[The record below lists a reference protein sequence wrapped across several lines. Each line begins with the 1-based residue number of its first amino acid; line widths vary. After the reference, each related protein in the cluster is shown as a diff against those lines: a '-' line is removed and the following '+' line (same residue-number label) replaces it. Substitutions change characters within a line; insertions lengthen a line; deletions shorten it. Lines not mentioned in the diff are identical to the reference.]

1 VSRLAVHAPFI
12 GGCFTAGVSISRR
25 GFVVGA
31 VGAIIGLTPAGRS
44 AAAALPACTRRGEL
58 LVANGWL
65 HECVRGRRGALRWR
79 RVRRVPTAE
88 PADPSPSPSPDS
100 STAPES
106 RIGVALGPLASFT
119 EGSRSMITVRDRTG
133 RPVELVVLRTEPR
146 LTVLDSR
153 CTHRGCVVAI
163 EDPHLICRCHDSL
176 FDGWTGARLSGPAP
190 TGLIEYRSEV
200 VDGILFAFD
209 V

>member
-1 VSRLAVHAPFI
+1 MVHDLFI
-12 GGCFTAGVSISRR
+12 GACFTASMTISRR
-25 GFVVGA
+25 ALVVGTVGA
-31 VGAIIGLTPAGRS
+31 VMGITSAGRS
-44 AAAALPACTRRGEL
+44 AATALPACTRRGEL

-65 HECVRGRRGALRWR
+65 HECVAGRRGALRWR
-79 RVRRVPTAE
+79 RVRRVPALQ
-88 PADPSPSPSPDS
+88 PADPVPSLSPDS

-106 RIGVALGPLASFT
+106 RIGVPLGPLASFAA
-119 EGSRSMITVRDRTG
+119 GSRSMVTVRDRTG
-133 RPVELVVLRTEPR
+133 RPVELVVLRTAQG

-163 EDPHLICRCHDSL
+163 EDPHLTCRCHDSV
-176 FDGWTGARLSGPAP
+176 FDGWTGTRLSGPAP

-200 VDGILFAFD
+200 VDGILFAFG